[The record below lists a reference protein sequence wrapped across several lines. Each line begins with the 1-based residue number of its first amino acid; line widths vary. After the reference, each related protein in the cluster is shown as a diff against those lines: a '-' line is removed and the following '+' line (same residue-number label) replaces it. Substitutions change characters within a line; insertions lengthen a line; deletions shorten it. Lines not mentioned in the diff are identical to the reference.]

1 MSLDKKARLE
11 AERLAR
17 AEEPPML
24 EPLFPFTALPF
35 DAAFFGA
42 GYVPQKLPPGAQI
55 QDIEQTGKLPVREKN
70 TK

>member
-17 AEEPPML
+17 AEEPPVL
-24 EPLFPFTALPF
+24 EPLFPFTAVPF

-42 GYVPQKLPPGAQI
+42 GYVPQKLPPGAQT
-55 QDIEQTGKLPVREKN
+55 ELTEA
-70 TK
+70 TS